1 VIKAKYTQTLD
12 EIISSGYEL
21 KSLALYP
28 IFDERYRTVLNE
40 KIKMYYQ
47 FYEISSETIEIFDNR
62 LYAKLLDVMK
72 YYNQFYEI
80 EKLKNEIGF
89 KELLNKRYQDY
100 TNNVGNLNGTTTV
113 DGNLKHLGK
122 DTNILLGNT
131 LRTPNLTTTTDID
144 YNNTVKTHNNNTNTF
159 TNMGGKDITESA
171 TLNADTPQNNSP
183 ITNAT
188 GSNSFNDFNNDVFKI
203 NGYLTSADKNLIV
216 SELRSTNKN
225 ELDGWTTNG
234 KTGNDTHTTTEQGT
248 ENIEQHST
256 TTLSYDSSNKTDS
269 QTTQLQDTTNDT
281 TKYGNQDYIKSLQD
295 LIDNLN
301 NVDTLVCKELRELFL
316 YVY

>member
-1 VIKAKYTQTLD
+1 MIKAKYTLTLD
-12 EIISSGYEL
+12 EIISSGYTL

-28 IFDERYRTVLNE
+28 IFDEQYRTVLNE
-40 KIKMYYQ
+40 KIRMFYQ
-47 FYEISSETIEIFDNR
+47 FYEIAFETIEIFDNR
-62 LYAKLLDVMK
+62 LYAKMLDVMR

-100 TNNVGNLNGTTTV
+100 MNNVGNLNGTTTV
-113 DGNLKHLGK
+113 DGNIKHLGK
-122 DTNILLGNT
+122 DSNILYGNT

-144 YNNTVKTHNNNTNTF
+144 YNNTVKTHNNSTNTF
-159 TNMGGKDITESA
+159 TNLGGKDITESA

-183 ITNAT
+183 ITNGT

-203 NGYLTSADKNLIV
+203 NGYLTSADKNLMV
-216 SELRSTNKN
+216 SELKSTNKN
-225 ELDGWTTNG
+225 DVDGWTTND
-234 KTGNDTHTTTEQGT
+234 KTGNDKHTTTEKGT
-248 ENIEQHST
+248 ENNEQNST
-256 TTLSYDSSNKTDS
+256 TTLTYDSSNKTDS
-269 QTTQLQDTTNDT
+269 TTTQNQDTTNDI

-295 LIDNLN
+295 LIDGLN
-301 NVDTLVCKELRELFL
+301 NVDNLVCQELRELFL

>member
-1 VIKAKYTQTLD
+1 MIKAKYTLTLD
-12 EIISSGYEL
+12 EIISNGYEL

-47 FYEISSETIEIFDNR
+47 FYEIASETIEIFDNR

-113 DGNLKHLGK
+113 DGNLQHLGK
-122 DTNILLGNT
+122 DTNTILGNT

-144 YNNTVKTHNNNTNTF
+144 YNNTVTTHNNSKNTF

-183 ITNAT
+183 ITNT
-188 GSNSFNDFNNDVFKI
+188 TDEHSFNDFNNDVFKI
-203 NGYLTSADKNLIV
+203 NGYLTSADKNLMV
-216 SELRSTNKN
+216 SELKSTNKN
-225 ELDGWTTNG
+225 ELDGWTTNE
-234 KTGNDTHTTTEQGT
+234 KLGNDKHTTTEKGT
-248 ENIEQHST
+248 ENNEQHST
-256 TTLSYDSSNKTDS
+256 TTLSYNSNDKTDS

>member
-1 VIKAKYTQTLD
+1 MIKAKYTLTLD
-12 EIISSGYEL
+12 EIFSSGYEL

-47 FYEISSETIEIFDNR
+47 FYEIASETIETFDNR

-113 DGNLKHLGK
+113 DGNLQHLGK
-122 DTNILLGNT
+122 DINTILGNT

-144 YNNTVKTHNNNTNTF
+144 YNNTVTTHNSSTNTF
-159 TNMGGKDITESA
+159 RNMGGKDITESA

-183 ITNAT
+183 ITNT
-188 GSNSFNDFNNDVFKI
+188 TDENSFNNFNNDVFKI
-203 NGYLTSADKNLIV
+203 NGYLTSADKNLMV
-216 SELRSTNKN
+216 SELKSTNKN
-225 ELDGWTTNG
+225 ELDGWTTNE
-234 KTGNDTHTTTEQGT
+234 KLGNDTHTTTEQGT
-248 ENIEQHST
+248 ENTEQHST

-269 QTTQLQDTTNDT
+269 TTTQLQDTTNDI

>member
-1 VIKAKYTQTLD
+1 MIKAKYTLTLD

-47 FYEISSETIEIFDNR
+47 FYEIASETIETFDNR

-100 TNNVGNLNGTTTV
+100 TNNIGNLNGTTTI
-113 DGNLKHLGK
+113 DGNLQHLGK
-122 DTNILLGNT
+122 DTNTILGNT

-144 YNNTVKTHNNNTNTF
+144 YNNTVKTHNSSTNTF

-183 ITNAT
+183 ITNNT
-188 GSNSFNDFNNDVFKI
+188 GADSFNDFNNDVFKI
-203 NGYLTSADKNLIV
+203 NG
-216 SELRSTNKN
+216 
-225 ELDGWTTNG
+225 
-234 KTGNDTHTTTEQGT
+234 
-248 ENIEQHST
+248 
-256 TTLSYDSSNKTDS
+256 
-269 QTTQLQDTTNDT
+269 
-281 TKYGNQDYIKSLQD
+281 
-295 LIDNLN
+295 
-301 NVDTLVCKELRELFL
+301 
-316 YVY
+316 

>member
-1 VIKAKYTQTLD
+1 MIKAKYTLTLD

-47 FYEISSETIEIFDNR
+47 FYEIASETIEIFDNR

-113 DGNLKHLGK
+113 DGTLKHIGK

-144 YNNTVKTHNNNTNTF
+144 YNNTVTTHNNSTNTF
-159 TNMGGKDITESA
+159 TNTGGKDITESA

-183 ITNAT
+183 ITNGT

-203 NGYLTSADKNLIV
+203 NGYLTSADKNLMV
-216 SELRSTNKN
+216 SELKSSNKN
-225 ELDGWTTNG
+225 ELDGWTTNE
-234 KTGNDTHTTTEQGT
+234 KLGNDKHTTTEKGT
-248 ENIEQHST
+248 ENNEQNST
-256 TTLSYDSSNKTDS
+256 TTLNYDSSNKTDS
-269 QTTQLQDTTNDT
+269 MTTQLQDTTNDT